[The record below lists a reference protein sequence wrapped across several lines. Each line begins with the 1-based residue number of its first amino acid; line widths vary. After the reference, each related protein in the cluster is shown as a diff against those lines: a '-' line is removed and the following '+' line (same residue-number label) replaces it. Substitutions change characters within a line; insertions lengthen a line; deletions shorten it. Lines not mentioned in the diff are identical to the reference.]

1 MCEAFSGLLHQ
12 ERGVLWKMGIDSHSG
27 LADEFG
33 LKDDTDRKDGM
44 VFARFEIT
52 PNNGDYLFP
61 DKWTFKLDEKLAPVW
76 WNPGCEML
84 CWESHKEWVEEL
96 DKIIVRKKSVHPF
109 KDVMPPQKITKKH
122 IAKLKT
128 WNSVRASVW
137 DSVRASV
144 GNSVGNSVRDSV
156 GNSVWN
162 SVWDSVRDSVRDSV
176 GNSVWNSV
184 WASVGNSVGDSVG
197 NSVWASV
204 RDSVGNSVGAYLSS
218 FFSLPRSSW
227 KYTDKIKRDT
237 NNPFQPAIDLW
248 EMGIV
253 PSFDGEKWRLHGG
266 KDGKVLWEGV
276 IE

>member
-144 GNSVGNSVRDSV
+144 GNSVGNSVWASV
-156 GNSVWN
+156 GNSVGN
-162 SVWDSVRDSVRDSV
+162 SVWDSVRASVGDSVRDSV
-176 GNSVWNSV
+176 GNSVW
-184 WASVGNSVGDSVG
+184 A
-197 NSVWASV
+197 
-204 RDSVGNSVGAYLSS
+204 SVGAYLSS

>member
-144 GNSVGNSVRDSV
+144 GNSVGNSV
-156 GNSVWN
+156 
-162 SVWDSVRDSVRDSV
+162 
-176 GNSVWNSV
+176 
-184 WASVGNSVGDSVG
+184 WASVGNSVG
-197 NSVWASV
+197 NSVWDSVRASV
-204 RDSVGNSVGAYLSS
+204 GDSVWAYISS
-218 FFSLPRSSW
+218 LFPNIKKW
-227 KYTDKIKRDT
+227 EYIKYKTGT
-237 NNPFQPAIDLW
+237 NPFQPAIDLW
-248 EMGIV
+248 KVGIV
-253 PSFDGEKWRLHGG
+253 CSSA
-266 KDGKVLWEGV
+266 GKVLRMHAGEKAK
-276 IE
+276 IIYELDSK

>member
-144 GNSVGNSVRDSV
+144 GVSVGGSVR
-156 GNSVWN
+156 
-162 SVWDSVRDSVRDSV
+162 
-176 GNSVWNSV
+176 
-184 WASVGNSVGDSVG
+184 
-197 NSVWASV
+197 
-204 RDSVGNSVGAYLSS
+204 AYLSS